1 MDNILDD
8 LVRRFSCRKLI
19 VSGNVFELIEYDGM
33 PRKILTDEEKEKRK
47 ARREAE
53 GHVSDRSSLEESVK
67 RSKTR
72 LSRIVSS
79 NAWAWK
85 DERGIVIP
93 SRFVTYTFRDHVT
106 DVREAS
112 YEFTKS
118 TQRMN
123 YELYGKQAVLQYAA
137 VPQYTKIG
145 RVHFHAMYFNMA
157 YMDRVYDFLAER
169 WGQGFINFKTIS
181 EAENVARYI
190 VRYMAKDAEDERLRH
205 RKRYYASRG
214 LKIPLVLRHND
225 ALIDTI
231 LSALPLEAM
240 KSAPTIRNLD
250 FIGDIRYSRYELPQK
265 QFLESLPLDMGTL
278 QEIQLLRNRFP
289 RL

>member
-8 LVRRFSCRKLI
+8 LVRRFSHRKLI
-19 VSGNVFELIEYDGM
+19 VSGNVFELIEYDGL
-33 PRKILTDEEKEKRK
+33 PRKILTDEEKERKK

-53 GHVSDRSSLEESVK
+53 GYVSDRPSLEESVK

-85 DERGIVIP
+85 DERDIVIP

-181 EAENVARYI
+181 ETENVARYI
-190 VRYMAKDAEDERLRH
+190 VRYMAKDAEDERLRNH
-205 RKRYYASRG
+205 KRYYASRG
-214 LKIPLVLRHND
+214 LKMPLVLRHD
-225 ALIDTI
+225 VLIDAI
-231 LSALPLEAM
+231 LAALPFEAM
-240 KSAPTIRNLD
+240 QGTPTIRNLD
-250 FIGDIRYSRYELPQK
+250 FVGDIRYSRYELPQK
-265 QFLESLPLDMGTL
+265 QFLESLPLDMGTRE
-278 QEIQLLRNRFP
+278 EIQLLQTRFP
-289 RL
+289 KP